1 MSEGET
7 IYLDHA
13 AATPL
18 VPEAAAAM
26 ADAYRDA
33 PGNPSA
39 MGRWG
44 RAAARVLR
52 QARERLAHVV
62 GVHPD
67 RLFFTSGG
75 TESIGLAV
83 LGSLQGRAGG
93 HVITSA
99 LEHPAVLGSVR
110 MLEQRGFEVTRVP
123 PERTGVVDPSRF
135 AAAARSDTVLA
146 CLMHVN
152 NELGTI
158 QPLEAALG
166 GVKERAPRCLTVVDA
181 VQSFTRLALEPDRWS
196 ADLVALSGHKIG
208 GPRGVGALVTAKRR
222 PEKLFGGGD
231 QEWGVRPG
239 TQNVPGVVGFA
250 AAADLGE
257 QTRPQRAARASEVAD
272 AFLKELAEQVPG
284 AQVNGAAEARMP
296 WILNVSVAGLPSEA
310 LVRGMEEHGVCVSA
324 GAACHARSQ
333 KPSHV
338 LESIGV
344 ASHLGT
350 VRVSFG
356 ASNTPDHARRAV
368 EALALTLQRYA
379 LP

>member
-1 MSEGET
+1 MSEGES

-18 VPEAAAAM
+18 LPEAAKAM

-39 MGRWG
+39 IGRPG
-44 RAAARVLR
+44 RTAARLLR
-52 QARERLAHVV
+52 RARERLARVV
-62 GVHPD
+62 GVHPE
-67 RLFFTSGG
+67 RILFTSGG

-83 LGSLQGRAGG
+83 LGTLQSHDGG

-99 LEHPAVLGSVR
+99 IEHPAVLGSVR
-110 MLEQRGFEVTRVP
+110 MLEQRGFEVTRVV
-123 PERTGVVDPSRF
+123 PERTGVVDPERF
-135 AAAARSDTVLA
+135 AAAARPDTVLA

-166 GVKERAPRCLTVVDA
+166 GVKQRAPRCQTLVDA
-181 VQSFTRLALEPDRWS
+181 VQSFTRLALDPDRWQ

-208 GPRGVGALVTAKRR
+208 GPRGVGALVTGKRR
-222 PEKLFGGGD
+222 PGRLFGGGD

-239 TQNVPGVVGFA
+239 TQNVPGIVGFA
-250 AAADLGE
+250 AAAEHGE
-257 QTRPQRAARASEVAD
+257 QTLPSRVAHVSEVAG
-272 AFLKELAEQVPG
+272 AFLAALAQRVDG
-284 AQVNGAAEARMP
+284 AQVNGSAEARVP
-296 WILNVSVAGLPSEA
+296 WIVSVSVAGLPSEA
-310 LVRGMEEHGVCVSA
+310 LLRGMEEHGVCVSA

-333 KPSHV
+333 KQSHV
-338 LESIGV
+338 LQAIGV
-344 ASHLGT
+344 EPRLGT
-350 VRVSFG
+350 MRVSFG
-356 ASNTPDHARRAV
+356 AQTTVDHARRAV

-379 LP
+379 LK